1 MSLPY
6 KALPI
11 GLAPAG
17 TQLLQPRDM
26 LPAQVGLDS
35 PAVDSMTDLSRV
47 AAASIDPDLTLDRA
61 EERMKFSGVRLLFVL
76 TGRRDL
82 LGLITLNDIK
92 GERPVR
98 FQRDMG
104 ISHREIRVR
113 DIMTPLDR
121 LETIPW
127 RDVADARVGDIIQTL
142 KRTGRQ
148 HALVVERTVAAYV
161 IRGIFSSTRISRQLG
176 MPVETSGIAYTFAEL
191 EAALTH

>member
-11 GLAPAG
+11 SLAPGG
-17 TQLLQPRDM
+17 TQLLQPRDA
-26 LPAQVGLDS
+26 LPMKVTLDS
-35 PAVDSMTDLSRV
+35 PAADSMTDLTRV
-47 AAASIDPDLTLDRA
+47 AAATVEPELPIAKA

-76 TGRRDL
+76 NERRDL

-98 FQRDMG
+98 YQRDMG
-104 ISHREIRVR
+104 VSHGEIRVR
-113 DIMTPLDR
+113 DIMTPSDR
-121 LETIPW
+121 LETIAW
-127 RDVADARVGDIIQTL
+127 KDVVDARVGDIIQTL

-148 HALVVERTVAAYV
+148 HALVVERTVAAYA
-161 IRGIFSSTRISRQLG
+161 IRGIFSSTRMSRQLG